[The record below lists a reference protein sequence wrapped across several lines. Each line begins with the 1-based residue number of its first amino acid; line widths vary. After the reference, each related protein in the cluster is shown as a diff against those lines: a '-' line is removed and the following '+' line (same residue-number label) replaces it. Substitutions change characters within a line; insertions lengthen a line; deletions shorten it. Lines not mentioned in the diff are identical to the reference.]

1 MRKSYLLNSLV
12 FLSIFLIS
20 AGLFSCSSP
29 KKIKYFQDIPDS
41 GQMKTLAKAEYQE
54 PTIQIDDIITILV
67 QTVDPQAT
75 AMINLGNVPVPGT
88 ASAVGSS
95 SSSGSQSAISG
106 YLVHKDGFVEVPV
119 LGRIKLLGLTT
130 SEAKDTVLKEAVK
143 YYKDPT
149 VIIRYANFKFSVT
162 GEVAKP
168 GVYITP
174 NEKVSILDAIS
185 LAGDLTIFG
194 KRENVLL
201 IRENL
206 DGTRTPYRI
215 NLQKSDIIS
224 SPVFYLRQ
232 NDVIYVEPNKAKAS
246 ATDATQARTYTII
259 GAALSVLIILITRI
273 N

>member
-1 MRKSYLLNSLV
+1 MKS
-12 FLSIFLIS
+12 
-20 AGLFSCSSP
+20 
-29 KKIKYFQDIPDS
+29 
-41 GQMKTLAKAEYQE
+41 LAKAEYQE
-54 PTIQIDDIITILV
+54 PTIQVDDIITILI

-75 AMINLGNVPVPGT
+75 AMINQGNVPIAGA
-88 ASAVGSS
+88 ASAIGSVSS
-95 SSSGSQSAISG
+95 SAQPVVAG

-130 SEAKDTVLKEAVK
+130 GEAKELVLKEALK
-143 YYKDPT
+143 YYKEPT

-206 DGTRTPYRI
+206 DGTRSPYRI

-246 ATDATQARTYTII
+246 ATDGTQAKTYTII

>member
-12 FLSIFLIS
+12 FLSIFFIS
-20 AGLFSCSSP
+20 AGLFSCSSS

-41 GQMKTLAKAEYQE
+41 GQMKSLARAEYQE
-54 PTIQIDDIITILV
+54 PAIQIDDIITILV

-75 AMINLGNVPVPGT
+75 SMINLGNVPVPGT
-88 ASAVGSS
+88 ASAVGSAS
-95 SSSGSQSAISG
+95 SLNQPVVAG

-130 SEAKDTVLKEAVK
+130 SAAKDTVLKEAVK

-149 VIIRYANFKFSVT
+149 VIVRYANFKFSVT

-206 DGTRTPYRI
+206 DGSRTPYRI

-232 NDVIYVEPNKAKAS
+232 NDVIYVEPSKSKAA
-246 ATDATQARTYTII
+246 ATDVAQARTYTII
-259 GAALSVLIILITRI
+259 GAALSVLIVLITRI

>member
-20 AGLFSCSSP
+20 AGLFSCSSS

-41 GQMKTLAKAEYQE
+41 GQMKSLARAEYQE
-54 PTIQIDDIITILV
+54 PTIQVDDIITILI

-75 AMINLGNVPVPGT
+75 AMINLGNIPVPGT
-88 ASAVGSS
+88 ASAVGSAS
-95 SSSGSQSAISG
+95 SLNQPVVAG

-119 LGRIKLLGLTT
+119 LGRIKLLGYTT
-130 SEAKDTVLKEAVK
+130 SEAKDVVLKEAVK

-149 VIIRYANFKFSVT
+149 VIVRYANFKFSVT

-194 KRENVLL
+194 KRDNVLL

-206 DGTRTPYRI
+206 DGSRTPYRI

-232 NDVIYVEPNKAKAS
+232 NDVIYVEPSKAKAA
-246 ATDATQARTYTII
+246 ATDVAQARTFTIV
-259 GAALSVLIILITRI
+259 GAALSVLIVLLTRI
-273 N
+273 K